1 GFASHVA
8 HIVYRDLLGVTNVD
22 LAAKKINVR
31 IPNVD
36 SPGAML
42 AHLPIPNAEI
52 MLLWAKFDDKIKYK
66 IGASE
71 GYQFDDKIKYKIG
84 ASEGYQIDVQSELE
98 LEELNEEEMT
108 KLILNFTFTINKW
121 EMTR

>member
-1 GFASHVA
+1 
-8 HIVYRDLLGVTNVD
+8 LGVTKVD

-71 GYQFDDKIKYKIG
+71 GYQ
-84 ASEGYQIDVQSELE
+84 IDVQSELE

-108 KLILNFTFTINKW
+108 KLILNFTFTINEW